1 MVIDRDRPRGYAQNV
16 ALVLQTASYTSVS
29 SLGSR
34 SGDTE
39 VEKEITAYRYVRALV
54 MACIPIDGET
64 AAYVQNTCV
73 ASPIKKKKPILR
85 TNPRLEA
92 PRPPFILRTTF
103 RTSAITP
110 ASPLIRK
117 FTTLRL
123 VLSPQCGKATAVF
136 VSSRHRDFVAQVG
149 KCGSRSLDL
158 LFLVLVLWTSF
169 FFAALIDEQYSYV
182 RAFSE
187 QSLTM

>member
-1 MVIDRDRPRGYAQNV
+1 MLLILVVIDRDRPRGYAQNV

-92 PRPPFILRTTF
+92 PLHLYLPPFFYVRCFVIPPNSSL
-103 RTSAITP
+103 TSNPKAHHPAIC
-110 ASPLIRK
+110 SS
-117 FTTLRL
+117 L
-123 VLSPQCGKATAVF
+123 VLSLRTVWQSG
-136 VSSRHRDFVAQVG
+136 SSFR
-149 KCGSRSLDL
+149 
-158 LFLVLVLWTSF
+158 VL
-169 FFAALIDEQYSYV
+169 
-182 RAFSE
+182 
-187 QSLTM
+187 